1 MQSHQISTC
10 SQSSTPPFSRE
21 PTLPIKSNS
30 SYKDQSLAGRIHYLQ
45 DLQGRWEA
53 KEIDLGWKD
62 KAKAIATIA
71 LGIFGIITGLAIVS
85 ASAILWSQAAIG
97 LALFLTMRSAGAL
110 ATMAGMVYLLIL
122 KLDEIKEVLSRP
134 SLQQLQIELKD
145 LTEKKP

>member
-1 MQSHQISTC
+1 M
-10 SQSSTPPFSRE
+10 
-21 PTLPIKSNS
+21 
-30 SYKDQSLAGRIHYLQ
+30 
-45 DLQGRWEA
+45 
-53 KEIDLGWKD
+53 GWKD

-110 ATMAGMVYLLIL
+110 ASMAGMVYLLIL